1 MENGKISDQSITASS
16 HYPSF
21 PPWKARLRSGISK
34 GWYAMPHDPSPWIQ
48 VDLGEATWLEGV
60 ATQGKMFSLCVKS
73 YKLVYSPDQVTW
85 FTYRGNQGTDKV
97 SKLK

>member
-73 YKLVYSPDQVTW
+73 YKLVIHRTRS
-85 FTYRGNQGTDKV
+85 RGLHTVAIKELIRYL
-97 SKLK
+97 S